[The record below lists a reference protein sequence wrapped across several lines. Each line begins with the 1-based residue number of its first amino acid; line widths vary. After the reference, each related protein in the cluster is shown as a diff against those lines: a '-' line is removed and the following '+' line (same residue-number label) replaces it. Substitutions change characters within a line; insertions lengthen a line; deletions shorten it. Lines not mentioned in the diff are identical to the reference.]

1 MEQEDIRTD
10 NPMLL
15 YRQLKSGL
23 AEGQDIVTDTT
34 QVYDKYYKLRQS
46 EINKYLLD
54 NVQEKQQKTLQVTL
68 YKISD
73 TTIILSEEQRN
84 YTINQM
90 LLDGWQYSSSFN
102 EEGLIYQTHAL
113 KKSDNTLEDLE
124 DGFKWTQAQF
134 YMRSYVTI
142 PDIVKSAFL
151 TIYVVN
157 CTDQPKTPTGGSY
170 NFDTKH
176 LTGVTWKSATNQDLQ
191 WLLSIQPNDKDVWMS
206 TASTYSDTSTIV
218 WSTPTQV
225 VLSAE
230 DLLRGIKGTTSVA
243 VTLFSP
249 QDNPSTAS
257 IQNVFC
263 HPKKLK
269 QGAANPWV
277 VLNGTNESVWDQS
290 NSIWK
295 ENAQPDGVLWKT
307 SRVCTYD
314 EDSNTLTGTPWT
326 QPVKYIDI
334 DGIIENAETNA
345 QQAANDAIDEATQA
359 IQQARQQAEDVTTA
373 MTEAATQFAALK
385 DEYEQNVTDS
395 LNQYS
400 NLTDKYTEYF
410 GTGGKVET
418 AIAELNKQVGNTDQ
432 VISDMQALGGYLNPY
447 TPTLLRARTID
458 GEGLY
463 VIGDIQEGTS
473 TVITDG
479 ELSYKIKDDNSSV
492 NVVNGKYLRKED
504 FTSADITG
512 ANSFFT
518 KKGVVICG
526 DFNASTK
533 NLSNSYVVDPDNVKA
548 ELKEYKSYTNG
559 VLAQWGLTGGGVTV
573 GDGQPK
579 VTSMQALFDTVSG
592 KISTQVASATS
603 GLSDTYATK
612 TQLTQ
617 TAQQIQMAADSA
629 KYIEQGKI
637 SDLAK
642 NNIGTITVSDRYPL
656 NGTIVLSGSPE
667 NPTYNVEYYI
677 KAYREDGT
685 TFLSQS
691 SKVVISEQTFNISK
705 EDITAVG
712 TQGATEAN
720 YEGDIVYKV
729 EFTNKCDQAATI
741 TLRYSVEAALASF
754 GIGSSGI
761 VAEVVSSIKN
771 DTETINSIGS
781 SVLNSTSF
789 GTAVSSQLKS
799 LTKATDDTKLASIFG
814 SLNEVTTTVAEWK
827 SSGVNLS
834 VMQSDLQVAKDK
846 IEGTVIEAQLVQTD
860 TLELTAT
867 TTGDA
872 YIGTLTLPA
881 KAAMKTSNST
891 TDYYNSPYYLIFDG
905 GQLEYS
911 TDNGTTWANLLS
923 GANFDLGS
931 SQQEIKIRIKRNS
944 SDEFLITEGNS
955 TNKVVVKA
963 GYNTV
968 QAMSKSMQTVS
979 SISNTILGQNG
990 FASLTTTVDSIK
1002 GEVYSNEDDPQHPG
1016 QKISRI
1022 GTLESTS
1029 TYLMNIVGDQRS
1041 GSAASGTILNRI
1053 GTLELNQS
1061 ETNFS
1066 YLKDIEITKGSTSA
1080 AFELPYDECSY
1091 QLQFA
1096 DQENTTVSYILTAD
1110 SNTTPTTGFTTI
1122 VGNGVINIDENE
1134 PKILW
1139 IKYEGTGGTNKL
1151 TVKVAVQ
1158 TAVLISKITVTPH
1171 NIALS
1176 VANALGNSEEEE
1188 LRAAMLNL
1196 SKNQI
1201 TSVLTAKDG
1210 SGNTI
1215 ASSSIIQSINQ
1226 NKESSVQISA
1236 DQIVLNG
1243 DVIAKAIATKSLNVD
1258 NLTYINSGSSTA
1270 NKSVVQYINKS
1281 EVISVNKD
1289 TGDIYY
1295 NGGIDIEGAKNI
1307 KITPL
1312 KLYYDFNGEE
1322 GEFVDGNT
1330 SAIDF
1335 VIYKQSNDEYI
1346 KDGACGDTIN
1356 IGNNNKVYIT
1366 VQGNYDYMIATEKGE
1381 EDQSLVVPTGIEYN
1395 ISYEITAKDSISG
1408 VEYDGSSNVYPL
1420 MAIGC
1425 GTTGQSVF
1433 NSNGSGYFAGGL
1445 ISWDKYRLDENGQVV
1460 IENGK
1465 KKTGGS
1471 SVVLDIQ
1478 GIINAKAGTIA
1489 GWTLAAKGTAP
1500 STHTHIFTRSL
1511 KSGNEY
1517 NYLDLSPDYGIRGY
1531 SSESLKGQDNGP
1543 FNYWLDVSGNAYLAQ
1558 NKARFKN
1565 DGSFHLGTADE
1576 YIKFENGQLYIQGKS
1591 LMSRIGQAAL
1601 GIDNGYVD
1609 EHGNLHPSSTG
1620 SLLNMFTDSA
1630 FNNTTDGEN
1639 PTLTSW
1645 TNGSI
1650 SNVST
1655 VVETNTDLSAPPS
1668 GKHVKIT
1675 YSSNVESIAPL
1686 IRQSITLQP
1695 GQYYTLSY
1703 YMKAS
1708 TVTGNVGLVIYN
1720 SKDIIKE
1727 LYKYQY
1733 SMDGGSIPEY
1743 TSVIGGGFESGNS
1756 TFQNLGV
1763 NSEWTRYCITFKT
1776 KDTLSS
1782 NTVQI
1787 GIGSA
1792 EMQSGTIYI
1801 SSPKLELS
1809 MSPTEWINDTTVA
1822 ASLISQSASSIS
1834 AQVGSNMGLLV
1845 EDNATYLSNKTC
1857 GFSINDNATG
1867 KMSSI
1872 FPVQDYNGVTNKGF
1886 LADGNI
1892 KWYTKNVGNS
1902 SINNIELK
1910 NVIANNVAIT
1920 TQGTVSEVDTGALY
1934 FTSWKNVTNTIA
1946 PGKTIQ
1952 GASVNLE
1959 DDDPVILFKRKA
1971 SDWTQSHQ
1979 NYDFFVL
1986 NPLLLGN
1993 GASSVTEPHIICLD
2007 YLEDDIRSIIS
2018 SNIISRYQLQGNL
2031 YKITKTNIN
2040 GSTEKYFMKRNGKYA
2055 SVLYQCEFDELNAPI
2070 YADASQY
2077 MDCCL
2082 SGGYN
2087 FFGNISD
2094 RPIKITKYQLDTS
2107 SQKIRRYIVYLIPCF
2122 VLTNTDQNTNTA
2134 VLERLTD
2141 GNGNYKYYI
2150 SNGCKDAYYGT
2161 AGPSGI
2167 AVDFIARAGVETGI
2181 ANGAS
2186 VDITYGFGS
2195 TGQFGPE
2202 SMYYPYYGWDDNYFV
2217 TSNKQ
2222 DPILDNGPYFKEI
2235 EGSALD
2241 ADDDYIAYFE

>member
-73 TTIILSEEQRN
+73 TTITLSEEQRN

-157 CTDQPKTPTGGSY
+157 CADQPKTPTGGSY

-206 TASTYSDTSTIV
+206 TASVYSDTSTIV

-230 DLLRGIKGTTSVA
+230 DLLRGMKGTTSVA

-473 TVITDG
+473 TTITDG
-479 ELSYKIKDDNSSV
+479 ELSYKIKDDNNSV

-504 FTSADITG
+504 FTSANITG

-548 ELKEYKSYTNG
+548 ELKEYKNYTNG
-559 VLAQWGLTGGGVTV
+559 VLSQWGLTGGGVTV

-617 TAQQIQMAADSA
+617 TAEQIQMAADSA

-656 NGTIVLSGSPE
+656 NGTIVLSGSPK

-685 TFLSQS
+685 TFLGQS
-691 SKVVISEQTFNISK
+691 SKVVISEKTFNISK
-705 EDITAVG
+705 ENITAVG
-712 TQGATEAN
+712 TQGATTAN

-761 VAEVVSSIKN
+761 VAEVVSSIKS

-781 SVLNSTSF
+781 SVLSSTSF

-799 LTKATDDTKLASIFG
+799 LTRATDNTQLAGIFG

-881 KAAMKTSNST
+881 KAAMKTSGST

-931 SQQEIKIRIKRNS
+931 SQREIKIRIKRNS

-1139 IKYEGTGGTNKL
+1139 VKYEGAGGTNKL

-1281 EVISVNKD
+1281 EVISVNKN
-1289 TGDIYY
+1289 TGDVYY

-1307 KITPL
+1307 KITPT
-1312 KLYYDFNGEE
+1312 KLYYDVKGQE

-1335 VIYKQSNDEYI
+1335 RIYRQSD
-1346 KDGACGDTIN
+1346 DADLGGGACGDTIDL
-1356 IGNNNKVYIT
+1356 GSNNKVYIT
-1366 VQGNYDYMIATEKGE
+1366 VQGDYDIIIANEIKETKEAGE
-1381 EDQSLVVPTGIEYN
+1381 EDINADDVIPTGVSCN

-1420 MAIGC
+1420 MTIGC

-1471 SVVLDIQ
+1471 SLVLDIQ

-1531 SSESLKGQDNGP
+1531 SSESLKGQDSGP

-1576 YIKFENGQLYIQGKS
+1576 YIKFESGQLYIQGKS

-1601 GIDNGYVD
+1601 GVDNGYIN
-1609 EHGNLHPSSTG
+1609 EYGALHPSSTG
-1620 SLLNMFTDSA
+1620 LLLNMFTDSA

-1668 GKHVKIT
+1668 GKHIKIT

-1708 TVTGNVGLVIYN
+1708 TVAGNVGLIIYN
-1720 SKDIIKE
+1720 SKGIIKE

-1733 SMDGGSIPEY
+1733 EMNGGSIPEY
-1743 TSVIGGGFESGNS
+1743 ISVIEGGFESGNS

-1763 NSEWTRYCITFKT
+1763 NSGWTRYCVTFKT

-1792 EMQSGTIYI
+1792 EMSSGTIYI

-1845 EDNATYLSNKTC
+1845 ENNATYLSNKTC
-1857 GFSINDNATG
+1857 GFSINNNATG
-1867 KMSSI
+1867 KMSSV
-1872 FPVQDYNGVTNKGF
+1872 FPPQDYNGVTNKGF

-1910 NVIANNVAIT
+1910 NVIADNVAIT
-1920 TQGTVSEVDTGALY
+1920 TQGTVSKVDTGALY
-1934 FTSWKNVTNTIA
+1934 FTSWRNVTETIA

-1971 SDWTQSHQ
+1971 SDWTQSNQ

-1993 GASSVTEPHIICLD
+1993 GVSTTRTTQIGCLTTSASGTIEYLIRQGIFTRYVNSGKIEKVEVTSNDITTVSYDSCGDTYLYMFQVTQGFFLAEENGIYIYVQNTSVIPTVD
-2007 YLEDDIRSIIS
+2007 SIIEITRFKVGGQNNS
-2018 SNIISRYQLQGNL
+2018 KIIRESIYLYPAYEIYGNG
-2031 YKITKTNIN
+2031 T
-2040 GSTEKYFMKRNGKYA
+2040 
-2055 SVLYQCEFDELNAPI
+2055 
-2070 YADASQY
+2070 
-2077 MDCCL
+2077 
-2082 SGGYN
+2082 
-2087 FFGNISD
+2087 
-2094 RPIKITKYQLDTS
+2094 
-2107 SQKIRRYIVYLIPCF
+2107 IR
-2122 VLTNTDQNTNTA
+2122 
-2134 VLERLTD
+2134 RLTD
-2141 GNGNYKYYI
+2141 NRND
-2150 SNGCKDAYYGT
+2150 SNLAYYLSIEKTTDNNINVYKLSNDTYYTDQSIDNNDAIVMKKYVDPVYGT
-2161 AGPSGI
+2161 KMVYLNDSCN
-2167 AVDFIARAGVETGI
+2167 F
-2181 ANGAS
+2181 
-2186 VDITYGFGS
+2186 YQLF
-2195 TGQFGPE
+2195 
-2202 SMYYPYYGWDDNYFV
+2202 
-2217 TSNKQ
+2217 
-2222 DPILDNGPYFKEI
+2222 
-2235 EGSALD
+2235 
-2241 ADDDYIAYFE
+2241 DYITDEENHTYYRTEDSVPSTEYMENLCYCGSSWSAKLNQLN